1 MNRSSEELRKSNVS
15 IRLGENAMRGKL
27 VYPYSDA
34 LLGYEFKKDHPLKP
48 DRLKLTYLLSHEL
61 GLLDKV
67 NVIEPTHASREE
79 LELFHTPE
87 FIDAV
92 EDSGTNNNPH
102 PRFGLGTSDNP
113 IFPQI
118 HDTGARYVGATLD
131 GMKAIM
137 DGVSNVF
144 CISGGLHHAHQSQ
157 ASGFCIYNDVVIAIK
172 MLQKKRKARV
182 LYLDIDAHH
191 GDGVQNAFYKSKDVL
206 TISIHQTGKTLFPG
220 TGFVHETGG
229 VDGVGHSLNIPVIP
243 GAGTPE
249 LIRGFEEIVVPT
261 FESFKPDLLVTQLG
275 VDGHFLDPLA
285 HLTYTSHGFETVLRK
300 LKDMS
305 SKMCEIGWLA
315 VGGGGYHPVNV
326 ARLWTL
332 VLAVMLSE
340 KVPKKVPD
348 RFREICLDM
357 GYGDI
362 PEMMRDDEE
371 VVQMYFSREE
381 VSLDLDR
388 VIRRVKELIF
398 PYHGL

>member
-1 MNRSSEELRKSNVS
+1 MKCTCTLRKSNVKS
-15 IRLGENAMRGKL
+15 HQEGYAMRGKI

-48 DRLKLTYLLSHEL
+48 DRLKLTHLLSEEL
-61 GLLDKV
+61 ELLDKV
-67 NVIEPTHASREE
+67 KLVEPTHASRDE
-79 LELFHTPE
+79 LELFHSPE

-92 EDSGTNNNPH
+92 EDSGTNNIPH

-131 GMKAIM
+131 GMRAIM
-137 DGVSNVF
+137 DGASNAF

-172 MLQKKRKARV
+172 ILQKKRDAKV
-182 LYLDIDAHH
+182 LYFDFDAHH
-191 GDGVQNAFYKSKDVL
+191 GDGVQNAFYQSKDVM
-206 TISIHQTGKTLFPG
+206 TISVHQTGKTLFPG
-220 TGFVHETGG
+220 TGFVYETGG
-229 VDGVGHSLNIPVIP
+229 SEGVGYSVNIPVIP

-249 LIRGFEEIVVPT
+249 LIRVFKEVVVPL

-285 HLTYTSHGFETVLRK
+285 HLTYTSHGFETVLHK

-332 VLAVMLSE
+332 FLAVMLDE
-340 KVPKKVPD
+340 KVPKKVPE
-348 RFREICLDM
+348 RFREISSYM
-357 GYGDI
+357 GYKDI
-362 PEMMRDDEE
+362 PEMMRDEE
-371 VVQMYFSREE
+371 EIVQLYFSREE
-381 VSLDLDR
+381 VSLNLDR
-388 VIRRVKELIF
+388 ALRRVKELIF